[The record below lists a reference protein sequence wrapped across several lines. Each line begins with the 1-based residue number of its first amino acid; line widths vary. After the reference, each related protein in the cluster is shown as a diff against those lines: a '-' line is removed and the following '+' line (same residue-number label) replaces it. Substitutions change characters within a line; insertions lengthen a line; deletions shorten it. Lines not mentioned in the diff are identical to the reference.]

1 MSTQHI
7 ANFQAQVKK
16 DPKLQEQLQ
25 ALSGEKDRKILT
37 QKIAEIGRSHGHSV
51 TPDEVD
57 SYLKSAVKGREL
69 SDEALKSV
77 AGGAKSGA
85 KVGSWTYSAPGC

>member
-7 ANFQAQVKK
+7 ENFQAQIKK
-16 DPKLQEQLQ
+16 DAKLQEQLNT
-25 ALSGEKDRKILT
+25 LSGEKDRKVLT
-37 QKIAEIGRSHGHSV
+37 QKIAEVGRSHGHSI

-77 AGGAKSGA
+77 AGGAKGGA